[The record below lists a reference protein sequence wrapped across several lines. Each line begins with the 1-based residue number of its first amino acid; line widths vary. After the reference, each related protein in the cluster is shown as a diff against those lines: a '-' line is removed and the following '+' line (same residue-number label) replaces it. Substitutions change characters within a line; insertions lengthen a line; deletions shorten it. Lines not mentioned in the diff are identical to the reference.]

1 MLTESLLNA
10 LRLLRLNAPRRRA
23 GLYAG
28 ERRSPRRGRSV
39 EFADYRNYTPGDD
52 PRRVD
57 WNIYARLERP
67 YIRLFEDEE
76 DLTVHLLLD
85 DSPSMFW
92 QAEEGAGLAQKWL
105 CAAQLAAALGYVALA
120 SGDRVVV
127 ETSRGQ
133 RFGPRR
139 GAASAALLIT
149 FIERLSLEPRH
160 RPRAGQRLALNAWLK
175 RCARDVRPG
184 LAILISDMLDE
195 DGATEGIAALAS
207 KGLAVNLLHT
217 LCPDELTPALSGDL
231 QLVDVETNG
240 AQEVS
245 LDAGVLA
252 AYHRQLSAWRAQVAA
267 EVQRFGGRYVLV
279 NTSQPLEAI
288 LLRDLRREGWLS

>member
-1 MLTESLLNA
+1 MLSESLLQS

-76 DLTVHLLLD
+76 DLTVYLLLD

-92 QAEEGAGLAQKWL
+92 QAEEGDGLAQKWL

-139 GAASAALLIT
+139 GVASAALLIA
-149 FIERLSLEPRH
+149 FIERISVESRH
-160 RPRAGQRLALNAWLK
+160 RARAALNAWLK

-195 DGATEGIAALAS
+195 DGATEGIGALAG